1 MGIQRHLQSLFLFLV
16 DIIMCGIHPKNSSSS
31 NKNSSCPRW
40 HCQFPPSFGR
50 WFIRFL
56 PNISPTL
63 ETQSTTS
70 TNAKRGSIIKILMWK
85 RFTENLNFHSF
96 ENRLNYLQITEHR
109 TRIIIVNLCWSRENL
124 NRAEQ
129 TSTYSTEIDSQQRSR
144 AGWNFVHS
152 LFCFV
157 KRTIITTRIG
167 FLISICCY
175 CWWCCCC
182 LPRIVFC
189 FTSAC
194 TNTLRSWKKSIQSR
208 KLLTL
213 RHQPETRSREN
224 ILKTSSI
231 WRFSRS
237 RRCVILFAIPLWV
250 LTCESLG
257 EWKSQK
263 HICIYDEALWTPFKC
278 GNGY

>member
-1 MGIQRHLQSLFLFLV
+1 
-16 DIIMCGIHPKNSSSS
+16 
-31 NKNSSCPRW
+31 
-40 HCQFPPSFGR
+40 
-50 WFIRFL
+50 
-56 PNISPTL
+56 
-63 ETQSTTS
+63 
-70 TNAKRGSIIKILMWK
+70 MWK

-109 TRIIIVNLCWSRENL
+109 MRIIIVNLCWSRENL

-231 WRFSRS
+231 WRFSLS
-237 RRCVILFAIPLWV
+237 FSTLCYIVCHPTVSSDLWV
-250 LTCESLG
+250 TRWVKKSKTHLYIRWGTLNSLQV
-257 EWKSQK
+257 WKRLLNSIFM
-263 HICIYDEALWTPFKC
+263 HRIPT
-278 GNGY
+278 